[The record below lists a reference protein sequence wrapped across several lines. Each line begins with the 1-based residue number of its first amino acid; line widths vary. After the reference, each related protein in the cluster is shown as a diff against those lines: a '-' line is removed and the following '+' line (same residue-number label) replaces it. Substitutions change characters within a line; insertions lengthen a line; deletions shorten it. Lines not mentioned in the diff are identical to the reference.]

1 MSAII
6 IIEQPNVTIQASE
19 EVTVVMDSSN
29 VASIVLDTGG
39 VVPLLADVSLTAG
52 ANLSALR
59 AVTSDANGDAV
70 YASNDTLANAQVIG
84 ITETAASS
92 GAAVAIRTSGLMS
105 DANWAWTKGTIYL
118 GTNGQLTQTAPS
130 GGAFVVHVAR
140 ALTATTIQIDIDS
153 LIETA

>member
-1 MSAII
+1 MSGTI

-19 EVTVVMDSSN
+19 DVTLVVNS
-29 VASIVLDTGG
+29 GG
-39 VVPLLADVSLTAG
+39 VVPLVADVSLTAG

-84 ITETAASS
+84 ITETAALPGNS
-92 GAAVAIRTSGLMS
+92 VAIRTSGLITDGS
-105 DANWAWTKGTIYL
+105 WNWLKGTVYL
-118 GTNGQLTQTAPS
+118 GANGSLTQSVPT
-130 GGAFVVHVAR
+130 GGAIIVHVAK

-153 LIETA
+153 LIETV

>member
-1 MSAII
+1 MSTII
-6 IIEQPNVTIQASE
+6 NVRRDDLTVGLTTQNVTLEIAS
-19 EVTVVMDSSN
+19 
-29 VASIVLDTGG
+29 GG
-39 VVPLLADVSLTAG
+39 LVPLVADLSLNAG
-52 ANLSALR
+52 EALSALR

-92 GAAVAIRTSGLMS
+92 GAAVAIRTSGLMTDS
-105 DANWAWTKGTIYL
+105 NWNWTKGTIYL

-130 GGAFVVHVAR
+130 GGSFVVHVAR

-153 LIETA
+153 LIETV

>member
-1 MSAII
+1 MSTTINVRRDDLTVGLTT
-6 IIEQPNVTIQASE
+6 QNVTLEIAS
-19 EVTVVMDSSN
+19 
-29 VASIVLDTGG
+29 GG
-39 VVPLLADVSLTAG
+39 LVPLVADLSLNAG
-52 ANLSALR
+52 EALSALR

-92 GAAVAIRTSGLMS
+92 GASVAIRTSGLMTDS
-105 DANWAWTKGTIYL
+105 NWNWTKGTIYL

-140 ALTATTIQIDIDS
+140 ALTATTIQIDIDT
-153 LIETA
+153 LIQTV

>member
-1 MSAII
+1 MSTII
-6 IIEQPNVTIQASE
+6 NVRRDDLTVGLTTQNVTLEIAS
-19 EVTVVMDSSN
+19 
-29 VASIVLDTGG
+29 GG
-39 VVPLLADVSLTAG
+39 LVPLVADLSLNAG
-52 ANLSALR
+52 EALSALR

-92 GAAVAIRTSGLMS
+92 GAAVAIRTSGLMTDS
-105 DANWAWTKGTIYL
+105 NWNWTKGTIYL

-140 ALTATTIQIDIDS
+140 ALTATTIQIDIDT
-153 LIETA
+153 LIQTV

>member
-1 MSAII
+1 MSTTINVRRDDLTVGLTT
-6 IIEQPNVTIQASE
+6 QNVTLEIAS
-19 EVTVVMDSSN
+19 
-29 VASIVLDTGG
+29 GG
-39 VVPLLADVSLTAG
+39 LVPLVADLSLNAG
-52 ANLSALR
+52 EALSALR

-92 GAAVAIRTSGLMS
+92 GAAVAIRTSGLMTDS
-105 DANWAWTKGTIYL
+105 NWSWTKGTIYL

-140 ALTATTIQIDIDS
+140 ALTATTIQIDIDT
-153 LIETA
+153 LIQTV

>member
-1 MSAII
+1 MSTTINVRRDDLTVGLTT
-6 IIEQPNVTIQASE
+6 QNVTLEIAS
-19 EVTVVMDSSN
+19 
-29 VASIVLDTGG
+29 GG
-39 VVPLLADVSLTAG
+39 LVPLVADLSLNAG
-52 ANLSALR
+52 AALSALR
-59 AVTSDANGDAV
+59 AVTSDSNGDAV

-140 ALTATTIQIDIDS
+140 ALTATTIQIDIDT
-153 LIETA
+153 LIQTV

>member
-1 MSAII
+1 MSTTI
-6 IIEQPNVTIQASE
+6 NVRRDDLTIDVVHLEPTIDLISRT
-19 EVTVVMDSSN
+19 VTLN
-29 VASIVLDTGG
+29 VESGG
-39 VVPLLADVSLTAG
+39 LVPLTADVSLTTG
-52 ANLSALR
+52 AFLSALR

-92 GAAVAIRTSGLMS
+92 GASVAIRTSGLMTDPS
-105 DANWAWTKGTIYL
+105 WSWSKGTIYL

-153 LIETA
+153 LIETV

>member
-1 MSAII
+1 MSTTINVRRDDLTVGLTT
-6 IIEQPNVTIQASE
+6 QNVTLEIAS
-19 EVTVVMDSSN
+19 
-29 VASIVLDTGG
+29 GG
-39 VVPLLADVSLTAG
+39 LVPLVADLSLNAG
-52 ANLSALR
+52 EALSALR

-92 GAAVAIRTSGLMS
+92 GAAVAIRTSGLMTDPS
-105 DANWAWTKGTIYL
+105 WSWSKGTIYL

-140 ALTATTIQIDIDS
+140 ALTATTIQIDIDT
-153 LIETA
+153 LIQTV

>member
-1 MSAII
+1 MSTTINVRRDDLTVGLTT
-6 IIEQPNVTIQASE
+6 QNVTLEIAS
-19 EVTVVMDSSN
+19 
-29 VASIVLDTGG
+29 GG
-39 VVPLLADVSLTAG
+39 LVPLVADLSLNAG
-52 ANLSALR
+52 EALSALR

-92 GAAVAIRTSGLMS
+92 GASVAIRTSGLMT
-105 DANWAWTKGTIYL
+105 DPNWNWTKGTIYL

-140 ALTATTIQIDIDS
+140 ALTATTIQIDIDT
-153 LIETA
+153 LIQTV

>member
-1 MSAII
+1 MSTTINVRRDDLTVGLTT
-6 IIEQPNVTIQASE
+6 QNVTLEIAS
-19 EVTVVMDSSN
+19 
-29 VASIVLDTGG
+29 GG
-39 VVPLLADVSLTAG
+39 LVPLVADLSLNAG
-52 ANLSALR
+52 EALSALR

-92 GAAVAIRTSGLMS
+92 AASVAIRTSGLMTDPS
-105 DANWAWTKGTIYL
+105 WSWSKGTIYL

-140 ALTATTIQIDIDS
+140 ALTATTIQIDIDT
-153 LIETA
+153 LIQTV